1 MNVRTVTAL
10 PEARWKGL
18 SYRKNGD
25 GAGPALIFIHGAVGD
40 SRIFRYQLKHF
51 SSRYKTI
58 ALDLPGHGHSR
69 GERLPEIDDFVD
81 AIEDVVKA
89 EGIDSYVLAGHS
101 MGGGVCLEAWKRG
114 IPGIRAMILI
124 STSPVLPVSQ
134 ELEDIV
140 RRDDMDSL
148 AELVVGSV
156 FSSRIELLIG
166 FAKKGLY
173 EIAGDIIRRDVAI
186 CRMMDYREILERI
199 DVPVLVVANSGD
211 AVIGVDRTTELA
223 EGIANASMV
232 VFEAAGHVPFFEQHR
247 DFNRV
252 LDAFLED
259 LD

>member
-1 MNVRTVTAL
+1 M
-10 PEARWKGL
+10 
-18 SYRKNGD
+18 
-25 GAGPALIFIHGAVGD
+25 
-40 SRIFRYQLKHF
+40 
-51 SSRYKTI
+51 
-58 ALDLPGHGHSR
+58 
-69 GERLPEIDDFVD
+69 
-81 AIEDVVKA
+81 KA

-223 EGIANASMV
+223 EGIANAFAIPSASSV
-232 VFEAAGHVPFFEQHR
+232 VRSTPITASPLFATTSTGTSIR
-247 DFNRV
+247 SRISR
-252 LDAFLED
+252 
-259 LD
+259 